1 MQPVVAIS
9 FREVFH
15 KTAGTWIGLAF
26 AILVLAWI
34 IVRVRAVYRD
44 DDDPAENVNQML
56 SEIREMYE
64 EGKLSEEE
72 FRSIKGRLTRHEDS
86 ASKAGEE

>member
-1 MQPVVAIS
+1 MLPIAVTS
-9 FREVFH
+9 FREVLRES
-15 KTAGTWIGLAF
+15 AGTWIGLAF

-34 IVRVRAVYRD
+34 ISRLRALFRS
-44 DDDPAENVNQML
+44 DDDPAENTNQML

-72 FRSIKGRLTRHEDS
+72 FRSIKGRLTKRTDS
-86 ASKAGEE
+86 APAASEE